1 MNRRDVLLGG
11 VVAAAIESSR
21 SADAFLPRGAGLTG
35 HTSATTLIVNEFAIG
50 YFQAFHT
57 WTNLTISGTTV
68 TDASNTNSFS
78 TTYTKYPLTI
88 NGVAYI
94 INSRTNANTVVLASA
109 PGNASGQTGTVATP
123 GTVINRA
130 AGSNSRTVALS
141 GTYTGSVPSSVD
153 VQLTY
158 APACQVATPGNVF
171 KAWTQL
177 TSFSAGGG
185 TWTGS
190 VSVALCND
198 WVVGQARDHFSNAVL
213 SNTQVNFWGVG
224 VIVWASGQSNLAK
237 LIQSG
242 SSSISGSQ
250 DSRTRLFDHS
260 GWHAINV
267 TDFPGAPAFA
277 DGVTCNNII
286 RMANEIA
293 NAMSCV
299 TGIMSFAV
307 PGSGIKQWLLF
318 ANGGFADNNTQNIWA
333 TGGSGNGGNIGASGD
348 GLTSGTVAGT
358 NSSSLLYGSDFEC
371 GLWQQGEQDIG
382 LTTYGTVYLPA
393 LVSQLLS
400 VNGRSGSQ
408 FKFAVVPLSTQVIGP
423 NGYTPG
429 SNSGYDT
436 VREAQQTWIAAN
448 TASGSIY
455 GGSVQ
460 DATHNPFDPISAGDY
475 LHWCNAD
482 RVSIGKRYTQAI
494 LQAMGAQA
502 YGATGP
508 LIASGTMGTGTSTIV
523 LTITQDQGTQLLDA
537 SGSPT
542 GANLQGFVVTIN
554 ASPVAVSNAQ
564 ITGASQITLTT
575 ASPRGAGQAVTVS
588 YQNGAN
594 PDAIIYGQWTNLSCL
609 IGATLVTDSSALG
622 IFNAAMVGQ
631 PLVVTAGTNFVPGS
645 YTILTVPTANT
656 CTVASS
662 PCPSGNG
669 TSGAAGASVNGTPDV
684 IYDNFAWTGT
694 LYPDTRGLPLQPTN
708 GAISIP

>member
-11 VVAAAIESSR
+11 VVAAAIEGSR
-21 SADAFLPRGAGLTG
+21 VDAFLPRGIGVSG
-35 HTSATTLIVNEFAIG
+35 HTSATTLTINEFAIG

-130 AGSNSRTVALS
+130 AGSNSRTVSLS

-185 TWTGS
+185 TWSGS

-242 SSSISGSQ
+242 SSSLSGNQ

-260 GWHAINV
+260 GWHAVYV

-286 RMANEIA
+286 RIANEIA

-307 PGSGIKQWLLF
+307 PGSGIKQWLLA
-318 ANGGFADNNTQNIWA
+318 ANGGFADNNTQNIWT

-348 GLTSGTVAGT
+348 GTTSGTVAGT
-358 NSSSLLYGSDFEC
+358 NSSTLLYGSDFEC

-408 FKFAVVPLSTQVIGP
+408 FKFAVVPLGTQVIGP

-460 DATHNPFDPISAGDY
+460 DATHNPFDTTSVGDY

-482 RVSIGKRYTQAI
+482 RVSIGKRYTQAL
-494 LQAMGAQA
+494 LQAMGAQS

-508 LIASGTMGTGTSTIV
+508 IAVSGSMTVGTNT
-523 LTITQDQGTQLLDA
+523 LDITVVQDQGTQLLDA
-537 SGSPT
+537 SGNPT
-542 GANLQGFVVTIN
+542 GSGLQGFVVNFNGTP
-554 ASPVAVSNAQ
+554 ATVTNAQ
-564 ITGASQITLTT
+564 ITSPTNIRVTT
-575 ASPRGAGQAVTVS
+575 SANRPAGIANFTI
-588 YQNGAN
+588 QNGAN
-594 PDAIIYGQWTNLSCL
+594 PDNIIYGQWTNLSCL
-609 IGATLVTDSSALG
+609 IGATLVTDSSSLG
-622 IFNAAMVGQ
+622 IFNSAMIGQ
-631 PLVVTAGTNFVPGS
+631 PLVVTAGTNFVAGS

-669 TSGAAGASVNGTPDV
+669 TSGAAGASVNGTPNV
-684 IYDNFAWTGT
+684 IYDNFPWTGT